1 MKQAFCGK
9 TRVLAIIGN
18 PISHSKSPIMQNA
31 ALQACGLDYVYIPF
45 EVSPEYLGEA
55 VHGLK
60 ALGVAGANVTIP
72 YKTDVIK
79 YLDELDETAVAAGAV
94 NTIHN
99 VSGRLIGYNTDG
111 DGLVRSLADDL
122 DFMPQARTILMIGA
136 GGAARGALAAL
147 CRSGARRV
155 YVYNRTCI
163 KAFELVSSMAIR
175 YSGTELIAVTNVTEL
190 DTALP
195 NIDLVINATSLGMKR
210 EKIRSLRLDLL
221 PHSAKVYDMV
231 YAPPVTEL
239 LSEAA
244 RMGLRGVNG
253 LGMLAAQGEIAFT
266 IWTGSVPPTG
276 LMRNILTDICN
287 N

>member
-1 MKQAFCGK
+1 
-9 TRVLAIIGN
+9 
-18 PISHSKSPIMQNA
+18 
-31 ALQACGLDYVYIPF
+31 
-45 EVSPEYLGEA
+45 
-55 VHGLK
+55 
-60 ALGVAGANVTIP
+60 
-72 YKTDVIK
+72 
-79 YLDELDETAVAAGAV
+79 
-94 NTIHN
+94 
-99 VSGRLIGYNTDG
+99 
-111 DGLVRSLADDL
+111 
-122 DFMPQARTILMIGA
+122 
-136 GGAARGALAAL
+136 
-147 CRSGARRV
+147 
-155 YVYNRTCI
+155 VYNRTCI